1 MEEKKTFFL
10 LAKSTS
16 KTIFIEI
23 YFLFSRNCL
32 CFPAD
37 SKMDAGEE
45 FAQQV
50 RKTFVGAFQRKRVEC
65 YKGIEDTVQTKR
77 WKYQKRI

>member
-1 MEEKKTFFL
+1 MENIRRKVSCCMIKKKMIVLGYKTEFSGFINKKKMEEKKTFFL

-45 FAQQV
+45 FA
-50 RKTFVGAFQRKRVEC
+50 
-65 YKGIEDTVQTKR
+65 
-77 WKYQKRI
+77 